1 MSENNNK
8 RNSMSAYQQ
17 LSNIL
22 NSLKTEE
29 MSLNDAMSKIQ
40 LKEVPPTRPYCKV
53 TGSGALALYGISK
66 QPIVMYADQWFKLL
80 KVSKSDYIDNYIK
93 YNEQRLKFKRRILK
107 RTDNKHQDNKHQ
119 DNKHQDNKHQD
130 NNIECDNIECDNIE
144 DDNIEDD
151 NFEDFEQVEKV

>member
-107 RTDNKHQDNKHQ
+107 RTDNKNQDKNQDKHQ
-119 DNKHQDNKHQD
+119 Y
-130 NNIECDNIECDNIE
+130 NNIEYDNIE

-151 NFEDFEQVEKV
+151 NIEADNFEDFEQVEKV